1 MREGEGE
8 RMRYHGDL
16 RGRQTE
22 ERNGKREREREKD
35 EITGALEE
43 KKERVSERV

>member
-22 ERNGKREREREKD
+22 ERNGKRERERER
-35 EITGALEE
+35 
-43 KKERVSERV
+43 ERERRMR